1 MSKIGDVIPAD
12 DEVGRWV
19 LVLTLARNDLALTR
33 TQLVEA
39 FDKDRTALHW
49 SRLLAGHLYEIAY
62 FLRREALRPAIKE
75 FARTLPKK
83 PAQVYRELLRP
94 DFLKGRLEGDRERIF
109 HYPSAD
115 KDAKDK
121 GGPAL
126 HAALKAVRDLEAALM
141 VKWGENGKVEDMRF
155 DFADQVAVQ
164 FTMADFG
171 TTEAEQRKSI
181 VAVRESAAMVIW
193 LADAVFHHYGET
205 AGGGLELGEPALVR
219 GEATGTPTGTP
230 DSDSA

>member
-1 MSKIGDVIPAD
+1 MSKISDVLPAD
-12 DEVGRWV
+12 DEVARWV

-39 FDKDRTALHW
+39 FGKDQTALHW

-62 FLRREALRPAIKE
+62 FMRREALRPVVKE
-75 FARTLPKK
+75 FTKTLPTK

-115 KDAKDK
+115 KDAQDK

-126 HAALKAVRDLEAALM
+126 HAALETVRDLEAALV
-141 VKWGENGKVEDMRF
+141 VKWGENCKVEDMRF

-164 FTMADFG
+164 FAMADFG
-171 TTEAEQRKSI
+171 TTEAQQKKSI
-181 VAVRESAAMVIW
+181 VAVRESAAKVIW
-193 LADAVFHHYGET
+193 LADAVFHHYAET
-205 AGGGLELGEPALVR
+205 EGGGLELGEPEPLPDD
-219 GEATGTPTGTP
+219 PTGAQDDDT
-230 DSDSA
+230 A

>member
-1 MSKIGDVIPAD
+1 
-12 DEVGRWV
+12 V
-19 LVLTLARNDLALTR
+19 LVLALARNDLALTR
-33 TQLVEA
+33 TRLVEA

-62 FLRREALRPAIKE
+62 FLRREALRPTIKE
-75 FARTLPKK
+75 FAKTLPTR

-115 KDAKDK
+115 KDAEDK
-121 GGPAL
+121 SGPAL
-126 HAALKAVRDLEAALM
+126 HAALEAVRDLEAAVV

-164 FTMADFG
+164 FAMADFG
-171 TTEAEQRKSI
+171 DTDAERDKSI
-181 VAVRESAAMVIW
+181 EAVRDESRKVIW
-193 LADAVFHHYGET
+193 LADAVFHHYAET
-205 AGGGLELGEPALVR
+205 EGGGLELGEPEPLP
-219 GEATGTPTGTP
+219 EDPTGARDADT
-230 DSDSA
+230 A

>member
-1 MSKIGDVIPAD
+1 MSLSCSQGVWA
-12 DEVGRWV
+12 GQ
-19 LVLTLARNDLALTR
+19 LARNDLALTR
-33 TQLVEA
+33 TRLVEA
-39 FDKDRTALHW
+39 FGKDRTALHW

-62 FLRREALRPAIKE
+62 FLRREAPRPAIKE
-75 FARTLPKK
+75 FAKTLPKK
-83 PAQVYRELLRP
+83 PATVYRELLRP

-115 KDAKDK
+115 KDAEDR

-126 HAALKAVRDLEAALM
+126 QAALEKVRDLEAALV

-164 FTMADFG
+164 FAMVDFG
-171 TTEAEQRKSI
+171 DTDAERDKSI
-181 VAVRESAAMVIW
+181 EAVRDQSARVIL

-205 AGGGLELGEPALVR
+205 AGGGLELGEPEPLP
-219 GEATGTPTGTP
+219 EDTTGAQTGAS
-230 DSDSA
+230 DQDSA